1 MVMAKEEWGTKRV
14 CPETGKRFYDLN
26 NDPVISPYTGKEI
39 TPNKSASEKIKTKVK
54 SAESKKD
61 AKFEESDELLNIDDD
76 LILDE
81 EADSSE
87 LEDELLEEDEQDTV
101 PLEEI
106 TDVPSSESEEN

>member
-1 MVMAKEEWGTKRV
+1 MAKEEWGTKRI

-26 NDPVISPYTGKEI
+26 NSPVISPYTGKAVMLD
-39 TPNKSASEKIKTKVK
+39 KSSLEKVK
-54 SAESKKD
+54 SKTKSAENKKD
-61 AKFEESDELLNIDDD
+61 AKFEESDELLSIDDD

-81 EADSSE
+81 EDESSE
-87 LEDELLEEDEQDTV
+87 LDDELLEEDEQDTV

>member
-1 MVMAKEEWGTKRV
+1 MAKEEWGTKRV

-26 NDPVISPYTGKEI
+26 NNPIISPYTGKEI
-39 TPNKSASEKIKTKVK
+39 VLDKSTSSKIKTKTK
-54 SAESKKD
+54 IAENQND
-61 AKFEESDELLNIDDD
+61 AKFEESDELLSMDDD

-87 LEDELLEEDEQDTV
+87 LDDELLEEDEQDTV

-106 TDVPSSESEEN
+106 TDVPSSESDEN

>member
-1 MVMAKEEWGTKRV
+1 MAKEEWGTKRV

-26 NDPVISPYTGKEI
+26 NNPIISPYTGKEI
-39 TPNKSASEKIKTKVK
+39 IFDKSMASKSKTKTK
-54 SAESKKD
+54 STENQND
-61 AKFEESDELLNIDDD
+61 AKFQESDELLSMDDD

-87 LEDELLEEDEQDTV
+87 LDDELLEEDEQDTV

>member
-1 MVMAKEEWGTKRV
+1 MAKEEWGTKRI

-26 NDPVISPYTGKEI
+26 NNPVISPYTGKEI
-39 TPNKSASEKIKTKVK
+39 ILDKSASSKIKTKTK
-54 SAESKKD
+54 SAEDQKD
-61 AKFEESDELLNIDDD
+61 EKFDGSDELLSIDDD
-76 LILDE
+76 IILDE

-87 LEDELLEEDEQDTV
+87 LDDELLEEDEQDTV